1 MHKTIILSRYISN
14 AGPLP
19 SFNFCYTHDLT
30 MFICREACEILARK
44 KSPTHHY
51 VATFSDE
58 YSSGCRRVQL
68 DASGKA
74 KIKRNTFG
82 LARKQQFWLRDLGLR
97 TLDNLTGH
105 FYVKITPF
113 K

>member
-1 MHKTIILSRYISN
+1 MHKTIILDKYLGN
-14 AGPLP
+14 PGKLQP
-19 SFNFCYTHDLT
+19 FDFCYTADGT
-30 MFICREACEILARK
+30 MFICREACECLARK
-44 KSPTHHY
+44 LSPTHHY

-58 YSSGCRRVQL
+58 YSSGYRRVQL

-82 LARKQQFWLRDLGLR
+82 LARKQQFWLCDLGLR